1 MTQVKA
7 DWRFYIMSW
16 NWHKICLLLWK
27 LKNELFL
34 TFLGSCFSLSLQKW
48 FIKEESWR
56 VRSCDDSRGKSDK
69 SSMLLLK
76 KDDDG
81 SGLINY
87 VGFQSNIFI
96 FLLFRW
102 CFEGEKKRRDGYY
115 KERKEEIRCLGIEKI
130 WKERRKGRREK
141 IFPTYQTSMAYRR
154 SLRCV
159 SFIIFD
165 FISLSR
171 GSYDSFLLV
180 DEISL
185 AGTHLNHFLLKNFV
199 WEFQYSRHHFV
210 G

>member
-7 DWRFYIMSW
+7 
-16 NWHKICLLLWK
+16 K
-27 LKNELFL
+27 LEVLYDVMELTQNMLASMKVKNELFI

-96 FLLFRW
+96 FLLFR
-102 CFEGEKKRRDGYY
+102 
-115 KERKEEIRCLGIEKI
+115 
-130 WKERRKGRREK
+130 
-141 IFPTYQTSMAYRR
+141 
-154 SLRCV
+154 
-159 SFIIFD
+159 
-165 FISLSR
+165 
-171 GSYDSFLLV
+171 
-180 DEISL
+180 
-185 AGTHLNHFLLKNFV
+185 
-199 WEFQYSRHHFV
+199 
-210 G
+210 